1 MQALE
6 GDPQARA
13 KAEEQVRQKWLG
25 VLVQVLKSLEA
36 PSVRK
41 AAASKH
47 AAELIG
53 LQVGTQRA
61 RTLRLRVRSWCSM
74 RAWLRSAYG
83 IGHPREAHHFLDY
96 MMDKR
101 AEPCSRGT
109 LQQILSTLRFAE
121 KAIGLQMENRISEDV
136 YLKTAAAG
144 IINATASRA
153 GHKARGPAQSPMMW
167 CIVGLERMVMNGDG
181 DVYGR
186 MLAWWL
192 LVSSWSVL
200 RFDDHRG
207 LASSGICQGAL
218 GVSLQF
224 DRTKT
229 TGCDKSVSTRPGLVA
244 WGAWMVEEHWLRTG
258 ASLWEEHAPWPRDYF
273 LTQPGR
279 DTVCRPRELG
289 YTEYAGRMR
298 ALISNLT
305 VSGYGEAGA
314 AVASFWQPHSWRAF
328 LPSATGAIGAPSELL
343 KWIAAWTAK
352 SGDAYVRTHKEKT
365 QVLQCTCARIMRAY
379 LGADDPLGEHESAD
393 KLRRHLEDRGVAA
406 EEVDKIIEGVRM
418 YPRGRRRVK
427 QEQSQ
432 TSAIEY
438 TGIPTRKNR
447 SRKWVSMWCLF
458 LGEVEGGDCTKW
470 GCASGS
476 RASTTN
482 GSSRSAPACRH
493 QRSTMISVE
502 TAGSS
507 LSLRHPRRER
517 TRIRTPRTRRT
528 PVGPAVRL
536 PPRLP
541 HQRKRG
547 VRSGI
552 CSGREWLTTPLY
564 DAQKTVQACDECRGT
579 GCLAI

>member
-1 MQALE
+1 MAAAFRLHEDFAQWLHGQGILEGAGFASYFTEDEVETGEAAAEILAELGLTEEDLGRVQRDIVQFRATAQSRAARTRNVFLAKHEHEFHFDAQKRRRTEKLDREAVEAERSERRGQKASAPPPPLRPRYGSGVRRVQALE

-121 KAIGLQMENRISEDV
+121 KAMGLQMENRISEDV
-136 YLKTAAAG
+136 YVKTAAAG

-273 LTQPGR
+273 LTQPGK

-328 LPSATGAIGAPSELL
+328 LPSATGAIGAPPELL

-393 KLRRHLEDRGVAA
+393 KLRRHLEGRGVSR
-406 EEVDKIIEGVRM
+406 EVRHGEAVGHLGWKQHGGV
-418 YPRGRRRVK
+418 
-427 QEQSQ
+427 
-432 TSAIEY
+432 
-438 TGIPTRKNR
+438 
-447 SRKWVSMWCLF
+447 
-458 LGEVEGGDCTKW
+458 GE
-470 GCASGS
+470 
-476 RASTTN
+476 
-482 GSSRSAPACRH
+482 
-493 QRSTMISVE
+493 
-502 TAGSS
+502 
-507 LSLRHPRRER
+507 
-517 TRIRTPRTRRT
+517 
-528 PVGPAVRL
+528 
-536 PPRLP
+536 
-541 HQRKRG
+541 
-547 VRSGI
+547 
-552 CSGREWLTTPLY
+552 
-564 DAQKTVQACDECRGT
+564 
-579 GCLAI
+579 